1 VRNSVWV
8 VEMLET
14 DGHWRPKAVFSAED
28 EARRCR
34 DRFFAFRGNLQQWRC
49 REYVAKEESCG

>member
-1 VRNSVWV
+1 LRNFVWV
-8 VEMLET
+8 VEMLDT
-14 DGHWRPKAVFSAED
+14 DGQWRPKAVFSVED

-49 REYVAKEESCG
+49 MEYVARDS